1 MKKVL
6 ALVAMTTIG
15 LTTLQAQDVP
25 STCAPCC
32 MSKPCSLK
40 NSDFYGLGNHVGV
53 SVGAGLTGIT
63 IDAATCLTPYVG
75 VRAGVDIFPNIKI
88 GTELDLEFDN
98 SMKSQ
103 YETLSG
109 QSLPS
114 KIDVEGKTSMTTGH
128 ILFDIHP
135 FKTGFRITAGAYFGG
150 SEIISVYNKEDGALQ
165 TIYDYNHSRGVFAP
179 LADNHPGMIGLALG
193 DYFIEPT
200 EQGNAE
206 ATLKVN
212 GFRPYL
218 GIGFGHSVPK
228 NRIGFQF
235 DLGVQFWGSP
245 KVYVQDKQLTEQS
258 TNGEDG
264 GVIKTISKVSVY
276 PCMSFRLTGR
286 IL

>member
-1 MKKVL
+1 MKIMKKVF
-6 ALVAMTTIG
+6 ALVAMAMMG
-15 LTTLQAQDVP
+15 LTTVQAQE
-25 STCAPCC
+25 SE
-32 MSKPCSLK
+32 
-40 NSDFYGLGNHVGV
+40 FYGLGNRVGV

-75 VRAGVDIFPNIKI
+75 IRAGVDIFPNIKI
-88 GTELDLEFDN
+88 GTELDMDFSSE
-98 SMKSQ
+98 MKTQ

-109 QSLPS
+109 GKQLPS
-114 KIDVEGKTSMTTGH
+114 KVDVEGKTSMTTGH
-128 ILFDIHP
+128 VLFDIHP

-150 SEIISVYNKEDGALQ
+150 SKIISVYNKEDGALQ
-165 TIYDYNHSRGVFAP
+165 DIYDFNHSRGAFAP
-179 LADNHPGMIGLALG
+179 LANNHPGMIGLALG
-193 DYFIEPT
+193 DYLIEPT
-200 EQGNAE
+200 EDGNAE
-206 ATLKVN
+206 ATLKVS

-218 GIGFGHSVPK
+218 GIGFGHAVPK

-245 KVYVQDKQLTEQS
+245 KVYVQDTQLTEQN

-264 GVIKTISKVSVY
+264 GVIKTISKISVY

>member
-1 MKKVL
+1 
-6 ALVAMTTIG
+6 
-15 LTTLQAQDVP
+15 
-25 STCAPCC
+25 
-32 MSKPCSLK
+32 
-40 NSDFYGLGNHVGV
+40 
-53 SVGAGLTGIT
+53 
-63 IDAATCLTPYVG
+63 
-75 VRAGVDIFPNIKI
+75 
-88 GTELDLEFDN
+88 
-98 SMKSQ
+98 
-103 YETLSG
+103 
-109 QSLPS
+109 
-114 KIDVEGKTSMTTGH
+114 
-128 ILFDIHP
+128 
-135 FKTGFRITAGAYFGG
+135 
-150 SEIISVYNKEDGALQ
+150 
-165 TIYDYNHSRGVFAP
+165 
-179 LADNHPGMIGLALG
+179 MIGLALG

>member
-1 MKKVL
+1 MKFMKKTF
-6 ALVAMTTIG
+6 ALVAMAMMG
-15 LTTLQAQDVP
+15 LTTVQAQE
-25 STCAPCC
+25 
-32 MSKPCSLK
+32 
-40 NSDFYGLGNHVGV
+40 NSDFYGLANRVGV
-53 SVGAGLTGIT
+53 SVGAGLTGVT

-75 VRAGVDIFPNIKI
+75 IRAGVDIFPNIKI
-88 GTELDLEFDN
+88 GTELDLDFDGA
-98 SMKSQ
+98 MKSQ
-103 YETLSG
+103 YESLSG
-109 QSLPS
+109 KQLPS
-114 KIDVEGKTSMTTGH
+114 KVDVEGKTSMTTGH
-128 ILFDIHP
+128 VLFDIHP

-150 SEIISVYNKEDGALQ
+150 SKIISVYNKEDGILQ
-165 TIYDYNHSRGVFAP
+165 DIYDFNHCRGAFAP
-179 LADNHPGMIGLALG
+179 LAGQPHPGMIGLALG

-206 ATLKVN
+206 ATLKVS

-218 GIGFGHSVPK
+218 GIGFGHAVPK

-245 KVYVQDKQLTEQS
+245 KVYVQDTQLTEQN

-264 GVIKTISKVSVY
+264 GVIKTISKISVY